1 MYTTLFWIIIAILIA
16 DFILEYVLDRLNDSY
31 VKEELPAEMV
41 GIYDAEK
48 YKKQQR
54 YFKTNQKFGKI
65 SDAFSFLV
73 IMCMFFFF
81 GFAFVDNLA
90 RGAAESEIMVSL
102 IFFGILYFAN
112 ELISLP
118 FGYYDTFKIE
128 EKFGFNKM
136 TKKLFFFDTLK
147 EWSMS
152 IVIGGVILALLIL
165 FYQYAGKYFWV
176 IAWCVVAVINVFMMM
191 FYSNL
196 IVPLFNKQTPLPEGE
211 LRSDIE
217 NFCKKVGYELENLY
231 VIDGSKRSTK
241 ANAYFTGLG
250 KKKRIVLFDTLM
262 DTLTNEEIVAVLAH
276 EIGHYKHKHTRMMLA
291 ASLINMAIMFYLLS
305 LALGTP
311 EEGNIHI
318 AQALG
323 GNIPSF
329 HFGVIVFGILYA
341 PLSTLLNVGM
351 NAISRK
357 NEYQADA
364 FARDNGLAIPLSNAL
379 KKLSVSSLSNLNPHP
394 AYVFF
399 HYSHPT
405 LLQRLENL
413 KSAS

>member
-81 GFAFVDNLA
+81 GFAFVDNLV

-364 FARDNGLAIPLSNAL
+364 FARDNGLATPLSNAL